1 MRGLCELSRDG
12 RVHPGLRTDNLASF
26 LEGLCGRSVALEDG
40 RDVIFHAVGLAR
52 DRQAEW
58 NLAAPQTPEVPQVLG
73 SRKPALL
80 AAVNDFKRPAFERG
94 VSHLLE
100 DLDLEILE
108 VDDHPRV
115 V

>member
-1 MRGLCELSRDG
+1 
-12 RVHPGLRTDNLASF
+12 
-26 LEGLCGRSVALEDG
+26 
-40 RDVIFHAVGLAR
+40 
-52 DRQAEW
+52 
-58 NLAAPQTPEVPQVLG
+58 
-73 SRKPALL
+73 LL